1 MEKLTYGDHSVD
13 FDGLPEAT
21 RYAIA
26 HEGFV
31 HFLGNRV
38 ASRVAAWCESQAG
51 ENATKEAVKA
61 WKDSHPDAVNAQA
74 GMFRTSTLE
83 AMLAGTLGVR
93 SSSGPR
99 AASDPLGAEMRRI
112 AKEQIMAILSASGLK
127 FPVGK
132 DESGA
137 PKTITIRGVAVTG
150 EQLVTQRLDPDYPR
164 NNREA
169 IEAEAKRNLAAKA
182 KAAAKLSEA
191 GIEGL

>member
-38 ASRVAAWCESQAG
+38 ASRVAGWCESQAG
-51 ENATKEAVKA
+51 DGATKEAVKA
-61 WKDSHPDAVNAQA
+61 WKDSHADAVNEQA
-74 GMFRTSTLE
+74 AAFREATLK
-83 AMLAGTLGVR
+83 AMLDGTLGVR
-93 SSSGPR
+93 ATSGPR
-99 AASDPLGAEMRRI
+99 AATDPLGAEMRKI
-112 AKEQIMAILSASGLK
+112 AKEQITMILAAHGLK
-127 FPVGK
+127 FPIGK

-137 PKTITIRGVAVTG
+137 PKTVSIRGVVRTG
-150 EQLVTQRLDPDYPR
+150 EQLISDRLDPDYPR
-164 NNREA
+164 NNRDA

-182 KAAAKLSEA
+182 KAAAKLAEA